1 MSLLDYIYP
10 NYTMNVTSLFSFTSP
25 AVKRLL
31 GWKQGDEEEKWAE
44 KAVDA
49 LVKKLKKKKGAMEE
63 LEKALSCPGQPS
75 NCVTIPRSLDGR
87 LQVSHRKGLPHVIYC
102 RVWRWPDLQSHHEL
116 KPLECCEYPF
126 GSKQK
131 EVCINPYHYKRV
143 ESPVLPP
150 VLVPRHSEF
159 NPQHSLLA
167 QFRNLAQNEPH
178 MPHNATFPDSFP
190 QANSHPF
197 PHSPNSS
204 YPNSPGSGSGS
215 TFPHSPASSDPG
227 SPFQI
232 PAETPPP
239 AYMPPEDQMTQD
251 GSQPMDTNLM
261 APPLPL
267 EISNRPD
274 VQPVAYE
281 EPKHWCS
288 IVYYELNNRVG
299 EAFHASSTSVL
310 VDGFTDPSNN
320 RNRFCLG
327 LLSNVNRNST
337 IENTRRH
344 IGKGVHLYYV
354 GGEVY
359 AECLSDSS
367 IFVQSRN
374 CNYHHGFHPT
384 TVCKI
389 PSGCSLKIFNNQ
401 EFAELLAQ
409 SVNHGFEAVYEL
421 TKMCTIRM
429 SFVKVVSKSS
439 SGLCSQHTGRN
450 GVAAGQRRSHCIQA
464 ALSWQLHDLTAKE
477 QRLLAGLY
485 EGLVQGH
492 RASLAESIT
501 LVESCHSRK
510 KELAQVLLQEVLAY
524 QRQQERL
531 HGGKPLAFR
540 VGLSGPP
547 GAGKSTF
554 IEVVGKMLTGRGHKV
569 AVLAV
574 DPSSCTTGGSLMG
587 DKTRMTELSRD
598 MNAYIRPS
606 PTSGTLGGVTRTT
619 NEAILLCE
627 GAGYDIV
634 LVETG
639 IKRGIIEMADLVV
652 VTKAD
657 SDLLVPARRIQAEYT
672 SALKLL
678 RNKSKMWKPQVTRVS
693 SKTGEGVPELWAKIK
708 EFHEA
713 MLGSGELVARRS
725 SQQRVWMWNLIQE
738 NALRHFR
745 EHPAVREQ
753 IPGLE
758 QKVTSGVLSPGL
770 AADLLLKAFSARQ

>member
-1 MSLLDYIYP
+1 
-10 NYTMNVTSLFSFTSP
+10 MNVTSLFSFTSP

-63 LEKALSCPGQPS
+63 LERALSCPGQAS

-116 KPLECCEYPF
+116 KALECCEFPF

-131 EVCINPYHYKRV
+131 DVCINPYHYKRV
-143 ESPVLPP
+143 DSPVLPP
-150 VLVPRHSEF
+150 VLVPRNSEF
-159 NPQHSLLA
+159 NAKHTMLPR
-167 QFRNLAQNEPH
+167 FRNPLQQNEPH
-178 MPHNATFPDSFP
+178 MPQNATFPESFT
-190 QANSHPF
+190 QANTMPSTF
-197 PHSPNSS
+197 PNSPVNS
-204 YPNSPGSGSGS
+204 YPNSPGSGSS
-215 TFPHSPASSDPG
+215 SATFPQSPSSSDPD
-227 SPFQI
+227 SPFQ
-232 PAETPPP
+232 
-239 AYMPPEDQMTQD
+239 M
-251 GSQPMDTNLM
+251 
-261 APPLPL
+261 
-267 EISNRPD
+267 PD

-299 EAFHASSTSVL
+299 EAFQASSTSVL

-429 SFVKVVSKSS
+429 SFVK
-439 SGLCSQHTGRN
+439 GWG
-450 GVAAGQRRSHCIQA
+450 A
-464 ALSWQLHDLTAKE
+464 E
-477 QRLLAGLY
+477 Y
-485 EGLVQGH
+485 H
-492 RASLAESIT
+492 RQDVTSTPCWIEI
-501 LVESCHSRK
+501 H
-510 KELAQVLLQEVLAY
+510 
-524 QRQQERL
+524 L
-531 HGGKPLAFR
+531 HGPLQWLDK
-540 VGLSGPP
+540 V
-547 GAGKSTF
+547 
-554 IEVVGKMLTGRGHKV
+554 LTQMGSPHN
-569 AVLAV
+569 
-574 DPSSCTTGGSLMG
+574 PISS
-587 DKTRMTELSRD
+587 
-598 MNAYIRPS
+598 
-606 PTSGTLGGVTRTT
+606 
-619 NEAILLCE
+619 
-627 GAGYDIV
+627 
-634 LVETG
+634 
-639 IKRGIIEMADLVV
+639 
-652 VTKAD
+652 
-657 SDLLVPARRIQAEYT
+657 
-672 SALKLL
+672 
-678 RNKSKMWKPQVTRVS
+678 VS
-693 SKTGEGVPELWAKIK
+693 
-708 EFHEA
+708 
-713 MLGSGELVARRS
+713 
-725 SQQRVWMWNLIQE
+725 
-738 NALRHFR
+738 
-745 EHPAVREQ
+745 
-753 IPGLE
+753 
-758 QKVTSGVLSPGL
+758 
-770 AADLLLKAFSARQ
+770 